1 MKIVHSTAETPAS
14 LLESAAAQPGTK
26 SLRAYSQIRA
36 DILSCKRLPG
46 TKLNIAALAADLD
59 VSLGAVREALSML
72 QSEALVVSEPQ
83 RGYTV
88 SPVSPKELTDITEA
102 RIAIE
107 TLCLRTSIE
116 RGDLAWESRLVAS
129 WHRLSRLSQTE
140 AGKDQHLSE
149 VWSQAHAEFHAEL
162 VSACG
167 NDWLLRMRA
176 ALYEQSERYRRMSV
190 SVPLQMETRDV
201 PAEHKAIFDAVMDRD
216 IDRAVAALE
225 NHLRKTASIVH
236 SAVALKP

>member
-1 MKIVHSTAETPAS
+1 MKIIHSPVDAVPAVLAETP
-14 LLESAAAQPGTK
+14 GTK
-26 SLRAYSQIRA
+26 AHRAYTQIRA
-36 DILSCKRLPG
+36 DILSCHHLPG

-88 SPVSPKELTDITEA
+88 SPVSPKELADITEA

-107 TLCLRTSIE
+107 ALCLRASIE

-129 WHRLSRLSQTE
+129 WHKLSRLSQTD

-149 VWSQAHAEFHAEL
+149 TWSRAHADFHAEL
-162 VSACG
+162 VGACG

-176 ALYEQSERYRRMSV
+176 MLYEQSERYRRMSV
-190 SVPLQMETRDV
+190 SVPQSAVTRDV

-216 IDRAVAALE
+216 IERAVAALE
-225 NHLRKTASIVH
+225 THLHKTATIVRT
-236 SAVALKP
+236 SVAL

>member
-1 MKIVHSTAETPAS
+1 MKIIHSPTDTTPAAPP
-14 LLESAAAQPGTK
+14 ESPGTK
-26 SLRAYSQIRA
+26 SHRAYTQIRA
-36 DILSCKRLPG
+36 DILSCRHMPG

-88 SPVSPKELTDITEA
+88 SPVSPKELADITEA

-140 AGKDQHLSE
+140 AGESQHLSE
-149 VWSQAHAEFHAEL
+149 VWSRAHADFHAEL
-162 VSACG
+162 VGACG

-176 ALYEQSERYRRMSV
+176 MLYEQSERYRRI
-190 SVPLQMETRDV
+190 SVPLQAEKRDV
-201 PAEHKAIFDAVMDRD
+201 PAEHKAIFDAVMERD
-216 IDRAVAALE
+216 IERAAAALE
-225 NHLRKTASIVH
+225 NHLRKTAAIVRN
-236 SAVALKP
+236 SVTL

>member
-1 MKIVHSTAETPAS
+1 MKIIHSPDTPVSEA
-14 LLESAAAQPGTK
+14 LPPEANTGTK
-26 SLRAYSQIRA
+26 SHRAYTQIRA
-36 DILSCKRLPG
+36 DILTCRLMPG
-46 TKLNIAALAADLD
+46 MKLNIAALASELD

-88 SPVSPKELTDITEA
+88 SPVSPKELADITEA

-116 RGDLAWESRLVAS
+116 RGDLAWESRLVAA
-129 WHRLSRLSQTE
+129 WHRLSRLSQSD
-140 AGKDQHLSE
+140 AGKEQHLSD
-149 VWSQAHAEFHAEL
+149 VWSKAHADFHAEL
-162 VSACG
+162 VGACG

-176 ALYEQSERYRRMSV
+176 MLYEQSERYRRMSV
-190 SVPLQMETRDV
+190 PLQTEKRDV

-216 IDRAVAALE
+216 IPRAVAALE
-225 NHLRKTASIVH
+225 NHLRKTATIVRT
-236 SAVALKP
+236 SVAL